1 MICAR
6 FYVFL
11 VLIYYV
17 GPPGVSIIP
26 HGVIIIGGTAR
37 TGQGDLTKSAACWSA

>member
-1 MICAR
+1 MICSR

-11 VLIYYV
+11 VLICYV

-26 HGVIIIGGTAR
+26 HGAVIIGGTAR
-37 TGQGDLTKSAACWSA
+37 TGQEDLTKSAACLSA